1 MEDAQVKLE
10 SATTSRDNL
19 ARRERQ
25 LSEDIIAYSTELN
38 NAATAKEDAED
49 AKLVAESATR
59 KLAELRRK
67 AAAAKLLLEELKK
80 AREEKIAKYQAP
92 FKEQFEALA
101 RYTFGPESEF
111 SFDQDLRV
119 SARVRGGLS
128 LESGLLSGGA
138 QEQIGLLTRLTVATL
153 VGQGGGV
160 PIILDDVLGFADDER
175 AEGMRLALGSAGRD
189 HQIIVFTCAPERF
202 EGVARAKVLSMA
214 EAKRE

>member
-1 MEDAQVKLE
+1 MREQLQGIDTVEDAQLKLE
-10 SATTSRDNL
+10 SATTARDNL

-101 RYTFGPESEF
+101 RYTFGLNQ
-111 SFDQDLRV
+111 SFPLIKICAFRRV
-119 SARVRGGLS
+119 CGWVVAGEWIAFRRCTGANWPAHATNGGDA
-128 LESGLLSGGA
+128 SGAG
-138 QEQIGLLTRLTVATL
+138 
-153 VGQGGGV
+153 
-160 PIILDDVLGFADDER
+160 
-175 AEGMRLALGSAGRD
+175 GSAHHFG
-189 HQIIVFTCAPERF
+189 
-202 EGVARAKVLSMA
+202 
-214 EAKRE
+214 